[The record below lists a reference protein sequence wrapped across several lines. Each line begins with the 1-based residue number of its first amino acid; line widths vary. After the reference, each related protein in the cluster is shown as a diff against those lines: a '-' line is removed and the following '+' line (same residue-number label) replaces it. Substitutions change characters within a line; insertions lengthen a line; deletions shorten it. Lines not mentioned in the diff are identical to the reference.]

1 MRSTLF
7 KDFGIPDAECD
18 IEASFHP
25 QFKVPHLFFRSPGNP
40 LVALDLTGASQL
52 RQKLAH
58 NGDTEK
64 ADEIDRLI
72 QKGRQLG

>member
-25 QFKVPHLFFRSPGNP
+25 QFKVPYLFFRSPVIRWSG
-40 LVALDLTGASQL
+40 LT
-52 RQKLAH
+52 
-58 NGDTEK
+58 
-64 ADEIDRLI
+64 
-72 QKGRQLG
+72 